1 VAAVGADIVIW
12 LPLAHAGHWVPD
24 LLIYGGPV
32 VIGILAVR
40 YADRRERKK
49 DEAEKKESKS

>member
-1 VAAVGADIVIW
+1 VIV
-12 LPLAHAGHWVPD
+12 PFAHAGHVLAD

-40 YADRRERKK
+40 YVDRKERKK
-49 DEAEKKESKS
+49 EDEAPVSSASDQ

>member
-1 VAAVGADIVIW
+1 MMF
-12 LPLAHAGHWVPD
+12 PLAHAGHWLPD
-24 LLIYGGPV
+24 LLIYGSPV

-49 DEAEKKESKS
+49 DEEEGSSSP

>member
-1 VAAVGADIVIW
+1 MLSGLV
-12 LPLAHAGHWVPD
+12 LPLAHSGHWLPD

-40 YADRRERKK
+40 YADRRERRR
-49 DEAEKKESKS
+49 EREESVPGS

>member
-1 VAAVGADIVIW
+1 MLALFVY
-12 LPLAHAGHWVPD
+12 AHAGHWLPD
-24 LLIYGGPV
+24 LLIYGSPV

-49 DEAEKKESKS
+49 DEEGSREE

>member
-1 VAAVGADIVIW
+1 VAAVGADVVTV
-12 LPLAHAGHWVPD
+12 PLAHAGHWLPD

-40 YADRRERKK
+40 YADRKERNK
-49 DEAEKKESKS
+49 DKDKS

>member
-1 VAAVGADIVIW
+1 MAAVGADIVMI
-12 LPLAHAGHWVPD
+12 PLAHAGHWLPD

-49 DEAEKKESKS
+49 DAEEQ

>member
-1 VAAVGADIVIW
+1 MI

-24 LLIYGGPV
+24 LLIYGSPV

-40 YADRRERKK
+40 YADRKERKK
-49 DEAEKKESKS
+49 DQPENRAAD

>member
-1 VAAVGADIVIW
+1 VIV
-12 LPLAHAGHWVPD
+12 PLAHAGHWLPD

-40 YADRRERKK
+40 YADRRERRK
-49 DEAEKKESKS
+49 DEQEQAEG

>member
-1 VAAVGADIVIW
+1 MIW
-12 LPLAHAGHWVPD
+12 LPFAHAGHWVPD

-40 YADRRERKK
+40 YADRKERRKEA
-49 DEAEKKESKS
+49 DEKGGDD

>member
-1 VAAVGADIVIW
+1 MAAIGADIVMI
-12 LPLAHAGHWVPD
+12 PLAHAGHWLPD

-49 DEAEKKESKS
+49 DAEEQ

>member
-1 VAAVGADIVIW
+1 MAAIGAYIVIV
-12 LPLAHAGHWVPD
+12 PLAHAGHWLPD

-49 DEAEKKESKS
+49 DAEEK

>member
-1 VAAVGADIVIW
+1 MIW
-12 LPLAHAGHWVPD
+12 LPLAHAGHWLAD

-40 YADRRERKK
+40 YVDRKERKK
-49 DEAEKKESKS
+49 EEDENESG